1 MLKQDSS
8 ARLPSGL
15 ITGDLTL
22 RKILDILGDVIC
34 MGPVLGA
41 SFLEGFQLAAAV
53 KQRIPIVAEGKI

>member
-1 MLKQDSS
+1 VLKQDSS

-22 RKILDILGDVIC
+22 REILDILGDVIC
-34 MGPVLGA
+34 MGPVFGA
-41 SFLEGFQLAAAV
+41 SFLKGFQPAAAV